1 MNTTRWTLIAEMV
14 LALAVTGCVQTYV
27 NLDYVPATGSIQNG
41 APTFQVGEF
50 LDLRATPPPLPYK
63 VSLTKGGFFG
73 PNWETLGPKYLGM
86 VSFEPVDGQTLPDY
100 VFLNDSA
107 SNVVSRTVA
116 SALEARGMLAPA
128 SVRHVIVGEILELS
142 VDTLT
147 HQHAVATLR
156 VSVKSAAGQLLY
168 RKVYTAS
175 RQSLDHYPQAGDPV
189 VSLRKLAGHA
199 LQDAT
204 DHALDDPEMRRVIR

>member
-1 MNTTRWTLIAEMV
+1 
-14 LALAVTGCVQTYV
+14 
-27 NLDYVPATGSIQNG
+27 
-41 APTFQVGEF
+41 
-50 LDLRATPPPLPYK
+50 
-63 VSLTKGGFFG
+63 
-73 PNWETLGPKYLGM
+73 M

-156 VSVKSAAGQLLY
+156 VSVKSAAGQLLH
-168 RKVYTAS
+168 RKVYTAN

-189 VSLRKLAGHA
+189 VSLRKPNPSTP
-199 LQDAT
+199 AT
-204 DHALDDPEMRRVIR
+204 KAMLDQIEAEADFVVSAMAD